1 MKFLCAEGLDKYPIE
16 MVCRVLGISRSV
28 YYQRSKKPETP
39 KDEADSRLKEKIAEL
54 FKENHEKYG
63 RIRMQKAMRERAI
76 D

>member
-39 KDEADSRLKEKIAEL
+39 KDEADSRLKEKIL
-54 FKENHEKYG
+54 STKGSLDKLSISSFVVKS
-63 RIRMQKAMRERAI
+63 I
-76 D
+76 